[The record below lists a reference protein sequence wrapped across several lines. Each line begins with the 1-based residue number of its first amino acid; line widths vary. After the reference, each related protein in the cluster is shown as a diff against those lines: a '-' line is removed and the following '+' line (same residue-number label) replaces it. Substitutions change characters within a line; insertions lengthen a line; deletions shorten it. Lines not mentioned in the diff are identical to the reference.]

1 MNNQINK
8 LPENISMLIAAG
20 EVVENPLSIIKELVE
35 NSVDANSKKI
45 IIEIIDGG
53 KKFISITD
61 DGDGINP
68 QDIDMAFE
76 RHATSKLKT
85 KEEIYSIKTLGF
97 RGEALS
103 SIASVAHVKCTSRI
117 KGNDYAVEIEK
128 SFGKTIKKSNIGS
141 NYGTKIIIE
150 RIFENTPARM
160 KFLASNKLE
169 ASKIQYLIV
178 AASQSFTQIAF
189 ELFIDGKLKVKTNGD
204 KDLYPIISDV
214 YKLNKNDVVEIKDSI
229 DDLKIEGFISLPQ
242 KNFGNRSR
250 MNIFINNRIIK
261 NNKIF
266 HTIENAYRP
275 FSPHKK
281 FPINYIST
289 TMIRF

>member
-1 MNNQINK
+1 MNNKINK
-8 LPENISMLIAAG
+8 LPENISKLIAAG

-169 ASKIQYLIV
+169 ASKIQYLIW
-178 AASQSFTQIAF
+178 SGYSLLSIRHHFMDI
-189 ELFIDGKLKVKTNGD
+189 
-204 KDLYPIISDV
+204 LYIIPV
-214 YKLNKNDVVEIKDSI
+214 L
-229 DDLKIEGFISLPQ
+229 
-242 KNFGNRSR
+242 
-250 MNIFINNRIIK
+250 
-261 NNKIF
+261 
-266 HTIENAYRP
+266 
-275 FSPHKK
+275 
-281 FPINYIST
+281 
-289 TMIRF
+289 